1 MNTSIRSLLFV
12 ALAVFASDC
21 WALPILRTVALT
33 GQSAPGLPSG
43 TLFEQVYTRGPDY
56 YSQPQIDNQGR
67 VAFTAMF
74 PSLYLDHLYG
84 YWSEG
89 SGSLEMIAGSGTPP
103 TGAPATTNDFIMF
116 AYPVLD
122 HTGKSYFWSM
132 SQGPGLNPSNNIG
145 VWAGKTGSLSVVLKG
160 TSPAPGLPPGVLFKD
175 GTSAPFTA
183 VNENG
188 AIAFFGY
195 LQGAGVN
202 ATNSEALW
210 AGAPNSLELLA
221 RSGDPAPGIS
231 PGYVFSAFEADI
243 RINSTGETV
252 FIASMHDPANNPT
265 VWKQGIWVDRLGSTS
280 PVAVTGEQ
288 APGTVVGTTLN
299 GFDFNAVINDA
310 GRVAFAGQLS
320 GPGTTTATN
329 QAIWHETSSG
339 LELLARTGSSA
350 PGTTPGIVFSGV
362 MYQGLAFDVS
372 GNPIF
377 RAELSGS
384 GVNMMNNSGV
394 WRVVNGSLSLMLREG
409 DQAPELAPGMSFS
422 HAPFP
427 TLNEN
432 GQMAFI
438 AGLRGGSVNFSNDQG
453 IWASDLDGQLRL
465 IVREGELLEVTP
477 GDFRTIAELSMH
489 SSLGY
494 TEAYRAFNNKGQL
507 TFGAIFT
514 DGTSGVFVSN
524 LVAIPE
530 PTSLSI
536 ATVVLI
542 CFAARRRG

>member
-1 MNTSIRSLLFV
+1 MNIIIRSFLFL
-12 ALAVFASDC
+12 ALAVFTSDC
-21 WALPILRTVALT
+21 LALPILRTVALT
-33 GQSAPGLPSG
+33 GQLAPGLPSG
-43 TLFEQVYTRGPDY
+43 TFFEQVYTGGPDY

-67 VAFTAMF
+67 VAFTATF
-74 PSLYLDHLYG
+74 PNLWEDHLYG

-103 TGAPATTNDFIMF
+103 VGAPATTNDFIMF

-132 SQGPGLNPSNNIG
+132 SQGPGLNHTNNIE
-145 VWAGKTGSLSVVLKG
+145 VWAGKAGSLSVVLKG
-160 TSPAPGLPPGVLFKD
+160 TSPAPGLPPGVLFKY

-183 VNENG
+183 VSENG
-188 AIAFFGY
+188 EIAFFGY

-202 ATNSEALW
+202 TTNSEALW
-210 AGAPNSLELLA
+210 VGTPNSLELLA
-221 RSGDPAPGIS
+221 RSGDQAPGIS
-231 PGYVFSAFEADI
+231 PGYVFVTFEADI

-252 FIASMHDPANNPT
+252 FIASMHDPVNNPA

-280 PVAVTGEQ
+280 PVALTGEQ
-288 APGTVVGTTLN
+288 APGTPLGTTLN
-299 GFDFNAVINDA
+299 AFDFNAVINNA
-310 GRVAFAGQLS
+310 GRVAFAGRLS

-329 QAIWHETSSG
+329 QAIWHETSNG
-339 LELLARTGSSA
+339 LELLTRTGSPA
-350 PGTTPGIVFSGV
+350 PGTTPGIVFSEL
-362 MYQGLAFDVS
+362 MHQGLAFDAS

-377 RAELSGS
+377 RAVLSGS

-394 WRVVNGSLSLMLREG
+394 WRVMSGSLTLMLREG
-409 DQAPELAPGMSFS
+409 DQAPELAAGISFS

-438 AGLRGGSVNFSNDQG
+438 AGLRGSSVNFSNDQG
-453 IWASDLDGQLRL
+453 IWASDLSGQLHL

-477 GDFRTIAELSMH
+477 GDFRTIAELSML

-494 TEAYRAFNNKGQL
+494 SEAYRAFNNKGQL

-530 PTSLSI
+530 PTSMS
-536 ATVVLI
+536 
-542 CFAARRRG
+542 FAAMALLSLATRRRM